1 MRVWRALTIAVTL
14 GATARGAEA
23 QVGHE
28 PGHSPYHDIHKGHSI
43 TAVFGH
49 IGGAGGRFGI
59 APHSGNSYGIRYDI
73 RAGSAVQMGLGF
85 ARADLDR
92 LIVNPFVVLAN
103 RTTGPVQQTVSFA
116 EVNLLLNL
124 TGGKSWHRLA
134 PFVGGS
140 FGLTF
145 PSGTPADTSGFE
157 FGHRF
162 FLAPSVGTRIFLTNR
177 LHLRAEARAI
187 FWKIKYPSSFQQEPP
202 DQPGTTDSPNAVIS
216 DGRVSEW
223 TATPWLQ
230 VGLGFSP

>member
-1 MRVWRALTIAVTL
+1 MTSLRVLATIAAL
-14 GATARGAEA
+14 AISARCAEA

-43 TAVFGH
+43 TVTYGH
-49 IGGAGGRFGI
+49 LGGDGGRFGI
-59 APHSGNSYGIRYDI
+59 APHSGDSYGIRYDI

-85 ARADLDR
+85 SRANLER

-103 RTTGPVQQTVSFA
+103 RTTGPVDQTVSFG
-116 EVNLLLNL
+116 EVNLVLNL

-134 PFVGGS
+134 PFIGGAVGLS
-140 FGLTF
+140 F

-162 FLAPSVGTRIFLTNR
+162 YLAPNIGTRIFITNR
-177 LHLRAEARAI
+177 LHVRAEARAT
-187 FWKIKYPSSFQQEPP
+187 FWKIKYPTSFQQEPP
-202 DQPGTTDSPNAVIS
+202 DQPGTTDNPNAVIS

-223 TATPWLQ
+223 AATPWLQ